1 MTDRAVV
8 VSLIMLAV
16 VCAIALLFFSRPA
29 RAGPCVASHYGLGD
43 GYGGR
48 RTASGE
54 RMNPYAHTAAHRSRA
69 FGTNL
74 WVVNIRNGK
83 GISVRVTDRG
93 PFIRG
98 RCVDLSY
105 GAARAIGCGG
115 LCRVTLN

>member
-1 MTDRAVV
+1 MRLVFMLALLAAVCAVV
-8 VSLIMLAV
+8 LI
-16 VCAIALLFFSRPA
+16 LFNGPA
-29 RAGPCVASHYGLGD
+29 RSETCTASHYGIGD

-54 RMNPYAHTAAHRSRA
+54 RMNPYAHTAAHRTAS

-74 WVVNIRNGK
+74 WVVNLRNRQ

-93 PFIRG
+93 PFIKG
-98 RCVDLSY
+98 RCIDLSY

-115 LCRVTLN
+115 LCRVTVER